1 MRRLLVVLL
10 GVVGV
15 LSVVGYAMATQTSAA
30 DPEAADASATEAAPL
45 ATADVAVRDMVVTEE
60 LEGTLGYGES
70 SVLSASAD
78 GIVTAAATVGDV
90 LQPGDVLVAVDL
102 EPTVLLEGPI
112 PFFRALDSSVEDG
125 PDVQQLE
132 TWLVAAGYAEGLD
145 LTVDETFTS
154 VTAIAVEAWETAL
167 GRLEPDGVV
176 ETADVVFTTGP
187 LRVASIT
194 ADVGSRVQ
202 AGSELLTATGTD
214 LVVTVDLDTDDLEQL
229 PLGAT
234 VALELPDGAATTGTV
249 ATVGVDAEAEA
260 ADEETTTDPTV
271 PVIITL
277 DDPTETDIESGT
289 VAVTVETSREDDVVA
304 VDVTALIALAEGGY
318 AVEVV
323 DGAATRLVAVEVGT
337 FVDGWVGVTG
347 VEPGTTVVVPS

>member
-10 GVVGV
+10 AVVGV
-15 LSVVGYAMATQTSAA
+15 LSVVGYAMATQASTT
-30 DPEAADASATEAAPL
+30 DPEAVDASATEAAPL
-45 ATADVAVRDMVVTEE
+45 ATVDVAVRDMVVTEE

-78 GIVTAAATVGDV
+78 GIVTAAATVGSV

-102 EPTVLLEGPI
+102 EPTVLLEGAI

-176 ETADVVFTTGP
+176 ESADVVFTTGP
-187 LRVASIT
+187 LRVAFCAWLAFCWNSRLDTVVIVMGRSIRH
-194 ADVGSRVQ
+194 D
-202 AGSELLTATGTD
+202 
-214 LVVTVDLDTDDLEQL
+214 VVTLEHL
-229 PLGAT
+229 
-234 VALELPDGAATTGTV
+234 
-249 ATVGVDAEAEA
+249 
-260 ADEETTTDPTV
+260 
-271 PVIITL
+271 
-277 DDPTETDIESGT
+277 
-289 VAVTVETSREDDVVA
+289 
-304 VDVTALIALAEGGY
+304 
-318 AVEVV
+318 
-323 DGAATRLVAVEVGT
+323 
-337 FVDGWVGVTG
+337 
-347 VEPGTTVVVPS
+347 